1 MNHPG
6 RRHLLGAVFPG
17 SLESPRAGANFL
29 VASGP
34 QIFGRP

>member
-6 RRHLLGAVFPG
+6 RRHLLGAVFPAAWE
-17 SLESPRAGANFL
+17 LPRAGANFL